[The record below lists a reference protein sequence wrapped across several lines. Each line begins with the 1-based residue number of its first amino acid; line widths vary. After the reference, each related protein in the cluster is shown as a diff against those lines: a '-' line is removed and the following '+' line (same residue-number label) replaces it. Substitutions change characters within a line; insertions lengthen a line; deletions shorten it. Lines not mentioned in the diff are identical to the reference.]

1 MLPAKAHLARS
12 FEDLPR
18 EIRKPLTYQLISLRS
33 HFRQPEIFLAE
44 V

>member
-1 MLPAKAHLARS
+1 MLPANARLARS
-12 FEDLPR
+12 FEDLPG
-18 EIRKPLTYQLISLRS
+18 EIRKSMTYRIISLRS